1 MDLQKNKHNEF
12 IEKPKWIEDNIS
24 NIKAFTKEDIK
35 GITSN
40 YSKRLGNGK
49 LGKVYKG
56 ILDDNHAVVVKKYIH
71 MDSEEE
77 FAKEVIVHSQINH
90 KNIVR
95 LIGYCTEKNNLM
107 MVMEYMSNGDLDYH
121 LHVKNS
127 LDSLDIR
134 LNIAIDCADAL
145 GYMHSMCSPVLH
157 GDVKPSN
164 ILLDDSFNAKIS
176 DFGISRLLSTDKT
189 HTENMITCYMDPLYY
204 QEGRL
209 TSKSDVYS
217 FGIVL
222 MELITKKRATCL
234 TQALAEGQEMTELLD
249 PMIANESNMKVLLEI
264 EKLVQECLAEDI
276 DRRPDICDVA
286 AYLRMLRKMSQQ
298 APQENFGWHL
308 FAETQNDFKKQS
320 HQGTNIISSIKMV
333 FPRMMGIL
341 NVNMAKSEN
350 KGTPLYVS
358 GKRIFTALEIKKITG
373 NYSRI
378 IGKDMFTVVYSGIL
392 EDNTQVAVKTH
403 NMFERGKWRCAN
415 ELNSLSELI
424 HKNIINLLGFCY
436 EMDAV
441 ILVYEL
447 IERGHLCNILHG
459 NDTKRFPL
467 PLDLRLDIAI
477 GLAEGLSYM
486 HSRSKPILHGNIR
499 TVTVLLDD
507 KFVPKISGFGSS
519 KIGEDGKCRIVGSE
533 MGYMDETFVNTRVL
547 TRKSDVYSFGVVL
560 LELITRKRI
569 YYNGKDN
576 NTAINF
582 AKVYE
587 KEGSGRAMFDNEISA
602 DKNIPTLEDIG
613 ILAMKCFNPDID
625 KRPEMKEPA
634 TNFVQD
640 VSKSMEFNTEKSLDL
655 NGSHRQSP
663 GMQLPVVPR
672 R

>member
-12 IEKPKWIEDNIS
+12 IEKPKWIEDNTD

-40 YSKRLGNGK
+40 YSKMLGNGK
-49 LGKVYKG
+49 LRKVYKG

-90 KNIVR
+90 KNVVR
-95 LIGYCTEKNNLM
+95 LIGYCTEKNDLT
-107 MVMEYMSNGDLDYH
+107 MVMEYMSNGDLYYH

-176 DFGISRLLSTDKT
+176 NFGISRLLSTDKT

-222 MELITKKRATCL
+222 LELITKKRATCL
-234 TQALAEGQEMTELLD
+234 TQALAKGQEMTELLD
-249 PMIANESNMKVLLEI
+249 PMIANESNMKILQEI

-276 DRRPDICDVA
+276 DRHPDICDVA
-286 AYLRMLRKMSQQ
+286 AYLRMLRKMRQP
-298 APQENFGWHL
+298 ALQENF
-308 FAETQNDFKKQS
+308 
-320 HQGTNIISSIKMV
+320 
-333 FPRMMGIL
+333 
-341 NVNMAKSEN
+341 
-350 KGTPLYVS
+350 
-358 GKRIFTALEIKKITG
+358 G

-403 NMFERGKWRCAN
+403 DMFERGKRRCAN
-415 ELNSLSELI
+415 ELNSLSEVI

-436 EMDAV
+436 EMDTV

-447 IERGHLCNILHG
+447 VERGHLCNILHG
-459 NDTKRFPL
+459 NGTKRFPL

-486 HSRSKPILHGNIR
+486 HCKSKPILHGNIR
-499 TVTVLLDD
+499 TTTVLLDD

-519 KIGEDGKCRIVGSE
+519 KIGEDGKCSIVGSE

-547 TRKSDVYSFGVVL
+547 TRKSNAYSFGVVL

-582 AKVYE
+582 TKVYE
-587 KEGSGRAMFDNEISA
+587 KESSGRAMFDNEISA

-625 KRPEMKEPA
+625 KRPEMKE
-634 TNFVQD
+634 VCEQLLMLKRS
-640 VSKSMEFNTEKSLDL
+640 SKK
-655 NGSHRQSP
+655 GK
-663 GMQLPVVPR
+663 GKI
-672 R
+672 

>member
-1 MDLQKNKHNEF
+1 MAYHRQSSIYLEQGQSYCLMDLQENKHNES
-12 IEKPKWIEDNIS
+12 IEKPKWIEDSIS
-24 NIKAFTKEDIK
+24 NIKAFTKEEIK

-49 LGKVYKG
+49 LRKVYKG

-90 KNIVR
+90 KNVVR
-95 LIGYCTEKNNLM
+95 LIGYCTEKNDLM
-107 MVMEYMSNGDLDYH
+107 MVMEYMSNGDPDYH

-204 QEGRL
+204 QEGCL

-222 MELITKKRATCL
+222 LELITKKRAICL

-286 AYLRMLRKMSQQ
+286 AYLRMLRKMRQPAQ
-298 APQENFGWHL
+298 NFGWHL

-333 FPRMMGIL
+333 FLRMMGIL

-350 KGTPLYVS
+350 KGTSLYVS

-392 EDNTQVAVKTH
+392 EDYTQVTVKTH
-403 NMFERGKWRCAN
+403 DSRERAR
-415 ELNSLSELI
+415 
-424 HKNIINLLGFCY
+424 
-436 EMDAV
+436 
-441 ILVYEL
+441 
-447 IERGHLCNILHG
+447 HLCKILHG
-459 NDTKRFPL
+459 NGTKRFPL
-467 PLDLRLDIAI
+467 PLDLHLDIAI

-499 TVTVLLDD
+499 TATVLLDD

-533 MGYMDETFVNTRVL
+533 MGYMDETFVNTRVF

-560 LELITRKRI
+560 FELITRKRI

-587 KEGSGRAMFDNEISA
+587 KESSGRAMFDN
-602 DKNIPTLEDIG
+602 
-613 ILAMKCFNPDID
+613 
-625 KRPEMKEPA
+625 
-634 TNFVQD
+634 
-640 VSKSMEFNTEKSLDL
+640 
-655 NGSHRQSP
+655 
-663 GMQLPVVPR
+663 
-672 R
+672 